1 MTDPDIVTRLRD
13 CTCVPHGE
21 LCREAADEID
31 RKNLTI
37 QALTEERDEV
47 VRMANKL
54 TAERDEARRASAAWE
69 ANLAEPQEIDP
80 ADLQALIDA
89 TWKDDRLTV
98 RMSARDLWRMATDR
112 RGREEE

>member
-1 MTDPDIVTRLRD
+1 MIRKDITERLRD
-13 CTCVPHGE
+13 RDNHDSI
-21 LCREAADEID
+21 EAADEI
-31 RKNLTI
+31 
-37 QALTEERDEV
+37 ERLRE
-47 VRMANKL
+47 
-54 TAERDEARRASAAWE
+54 ERDEARRASAAWE

>member
-1 MTDPDIVTRLRD
+1 MNTEHDWLVWWHDEGSGMRPINGQDHESHVRDMTRIAWLN
-13 CTCVPHGE
+13 GAFG
-21 LCREAADEID
+21 AADEI
-31 RKNLTI
+31 
-37 QALTEERDEV
+37 ERL
-47 VRMANKL
+47 R
-54 TAERDEARRASAAWE
+54 AERDEARRASAAWE